1 MLDTKRI
8 RGEHLLPYLR
18 NVDVQWDR
26 INTSDLP
33 LMDITPAE
41 YDRYTLKSGD
51 LLVCEGGEVGR
62 CATWRGDLA
71 ICGFQKA
78 LHRLRPISGEDVP
91 RFLHYVL
98 MVASQSGGFA
108 DGHESTIA
116 HLTGDKLRAHRF
128 SFPPLIEQSAV
139 VRFLDHADRRIR
151 RYIRAK
157 RRLMALLNEQR
168 QAIIHRA
175 VTRGLDADVG
185 LRHSG
190 VEWLGDLPV
199 HWEVRRAKQLF
210 REVDSR
216 STTGTETL
224 LSLRMFRGLVPHSEV
239 SQIPITSKA
248 LVGFKRVAPGQ
259 IVMNRMRAA
268 IGLFGVV
275 RQSGLVSPDYAV
287 FEPSEVA
294 DCDYFLHLFTTR
306 AAGAVFRL
314 ESKGLGTGSAGFM
327 RLYTDRFGIIKLP
340 LPPPDEQRAI
350 VQEIAVGTV
359 EIDQT
364 MDRINREVNLLREY
378 RSRLVTDVV
387 TGKVDVREA
396 AAGLPDESEESLCDA
411 NALTEGDMETEDISL
426 DAATEEAEA

>member
-1 MLDTKRI
+1 MIQDLKPYPAYKNSDVPWLGKVPSHWEVAACRHRYSQCLGKMLDTKRI

-210 REVDSR
+210 REVDHVSL
-216 STTGTETL
+216 G
-224 LSLRMFRGLVPHSEV
+224 LSLGHFLECARRFLDLVIIAQRFHQQSV
-239 SQIPITSKA
+239 TA
-248 LVGFKRVAPGQ
+248 GF
-259 IVMNRMRAA
+259 
-268 IGLFGVV
+268 
-275 RQSGLVSPDYAV
+275 
-287 FEPSEVA
+287 
-294 DCDYFLHLFTTR
+294 DCDHCTFPTDDDLTERNVL
-306 AAGAVFRL
+306 GAV
-314 ESKGLGTGSAGFM
+314 
-327 RLYTDRFGIIKLP
+327 
-340 LPPPDEQRAI
+340 
-350 VQEIAVGTV
+350 VGH
-359 EIDQT
+359 E
-364 MDRINREVNLLREY
+364 
-378 RSRLVTDVV
+378 RSEL
-387 TGKVDVREA
+387 
-396 AAGLPDESEESLCDA
+396 LPDRSS
-411 NALTEGDMETEDISL
+411 
-426 DAATEEAEA
+426 